1 MNNEPAFPVST
12 RLSDDGLSFGHQD
25 SPSTWQYAGMTL
37 RDYFAAK
44 ALQAYLA
51 HADAVNQRV
60 DVTAMRSYNMADA
73 MLKVRSQQ

>member
-12 RLSDDGLSFGHQD
+12 WSSDDGLSFGHQD
-25 SPSTWQYAGMTL
+25 SPSTWQYGGITL